1 MEFNKMSKY
10 IYIVA
15 ECEYANFFGSLLPN
29 TIKLFNSYNEVKK
42 YIGKNEPYQ
51 SEKYT
56 IIKRKLKKDLLE

>member
-1 MEFNKMSKY
+1 MSKY

-42 YIGKNEPYQ
+42 YIGKN
-51 SEKYT
+51 
-56 IIKRKLKKDLLE
+56 